1 MDLWVVLN
9 SFMAEFKV
17 ALSYEERV
25 LRKHW
30 KLFSSHKDH
39 TPKFCILY
47 LAPSSM
53 SLAMNSLKM
62 QKLNTKISDLHD
74 NHLL

>member
-25 LRKHW
+25 LRK
-30 KLFSSHKDH
+30 LFSSHKDH
-39 TPKFCILY
+39 TPKFRILY

-53 SLAMNSLKM
+53 S
-62 QKLNTKISDLHD
+62 
-74 NHLL
+74 

>member
-25 LRKHW
+25 LRK
-30 KLFSSHKDH
+30 LFSSHKDH
-39 TPKFCILY
+39 TPKFRILY